1 MVGTLVAPTVGAPRE
16 DRSVTT
22 ATTVTT
28 TSIPTRGPFS
38 LEELALFGFGHR
50 NERSFDGVMRM
61 AFRVDHDLETATGV
75 EVRQQGDRLDLTV
88 HGPADAD
95 AVAAQVARILS
106 CDHDGE
112 GFAELGR
119 RDPVIGALQRAAPGL
134 RPALFYS
141 PYEAAVWSVI
151 SARRAR
157 AQGITLRDRLT
168 AAHGESFDLAG
179 QTVHALPAPSRLAA
193 LTELPGLPADRIP
206 RLHAVAARA
215 QRGDLDADRLVALG
229 PEAAR
234 QAVQELPGIGPFYAT
249 LIVVRACGFVDVL
262 PTEEARSRQAV
273 HDLYGLTTPMTDNRG
288 PTAGG
293 EYASFAERWKP
304 YRTWAAVLVR
314 AAAHRLPA

>member
-1 MVGTLVAPTVGAPRE
+1 MAPTVGAPRD
-16 DRSVTT
+16 DRWVTT

-88 HGPADAD
+88 HGPADPD
-95 AVAAQVARILS
+95 VVAAQVARILS

-157 AQGITLRDRLT
+157 APGHHPARPAQRGPRRVLRPRRADGAR
-168 AAHGESFDLAG
+168 AAGA
-179 QTVHALPAPSRLAA
+179 VPARRPHRAA
-193 LTELPGLPADRIP
+193 RDCPADRIP
-206 RLHAVAARA
+206 RLQAIAAAA

-273 HDLYGLTTPMTDNRG
+273 HDLYGLTTPMTDE
-288 PTAGG
+288 
-293 EYASFAERWKP
+293 EYASFAERWTP